1 MNFFGTSFIAA
12 NSIVTKVDDLVT
24 IPIMALSTALC
35 TFVAQNMG
43 QMKLER
49 IRKGTNACILCLT
62 GVGMVLCVLLLTLR
76 GQFPKLFSTDPEV
89 IGYASG
95 GLLIMSFMCIF
106 FGVDRCLVNAM
117 RGAGKAVVPMITAQ
131 FGAFSRIPLAYFL
144 GVRMN
149 NYRGIFYALL
159 IAAFLRMAAIAVYF
173 YGGGWKRAVAGF
185 EQKANR

>member
-1 MNFFGTSFIAA
+1 MAISEVNIWLYMELIFKTFCISLSLFFT
-12 NSIVTKVDDLVT
+12 
-24 IPIMALSTALC
+24 
-35 TFVAQNMG
+35 
-43 QMKLER
+43 
-49 IRKGTNACILCLT
+49 
-62 GVGMVLCVLLLTLR
+62 
-76 GQFPKLFSTDPEV
+76 
-89 IGYASG
+89 
-95 GLLIMSFMCIF
+95 FMCIF

-159 IAAFLRMAAIAVYF
+159 IAAFLRIAAIAVYV